1 MKRMVLLL
9 ALLAVAVV
17 ASSAMARPP
26 YRVQAIKQLQ
36 LAADAGDV
44 RTVTCQY
51 CHVNPGGGAPWNV
64 WGENVRSNFK
74 GNISEA
80 LFEAVKAMK
89 DSDGDGYEDALEIFA
104 GTLPGD
110 PASKPNKDKAALKA
124 SFDKAGGVDMF
135 KAQ

>member
-1 MKRMVLLL
+1 MKRMVWLL
-9 ALLAVAVV
+9 ALVAVAVV
-17 ASSAMARPP
+17 ASSAVARGP
-26 YRVQAIKQLQ
+26 YRLQAIKQFQ
-36 LAADAGDV
+36 LVADAGDV
-44 RTVTCQY
+44 RAVTCQY
-51 CHVNPGGGAPWNV
+51 CHVNPGGGAPWNP
-64 WGENVRSNFK
+64 WGEAVRTNFK
-74 GNISEA
+74 GNIGEA

-124 SFDKAGGVDMF
+124 AFDKAGGVDMF